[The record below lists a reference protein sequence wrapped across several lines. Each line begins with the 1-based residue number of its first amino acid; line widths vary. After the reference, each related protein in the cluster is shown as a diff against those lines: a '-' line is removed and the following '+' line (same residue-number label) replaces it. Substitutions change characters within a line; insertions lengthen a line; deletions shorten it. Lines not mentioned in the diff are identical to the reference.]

1 MKYETDM
8 DDLINSVEKKL
19 LEFDK
24 ESVIR
29 DRLLKDKIENDNYC
43 VNVKKFKPDFE
54 RLIFN
59 DVKQLSNSF
68 TVPLL
73 EKNILLKIE
82 THIRKSGK
90 IFGPD
95 LPIYTILSIT
105 DKSISRS
112 SLWERTYFLLIK
124 GNHEECTIELYDCN
138 QDLGYVSASINKNVW
153 GSPIKQFKIDE
164 FRFALLKPNIE
175 KWLKKNVDRIQK
187 SESFKKKNK
196 IV

>member
-1 MKYETDM
+1 M
-8 DDLINSVEKKL
+8 DDLINSLEKKL

-24 ESVIR
+24 VNFER
-29 DRLLKDKIENDNYC
+29 DLTRREKKKKEHLKYEIFWIKF
-43 VNVKKFKPDFE
+43 KKFKPDFE

-68 TVPLL
+68 AVPLL

-124 GNHEECTIELYDCN
+124 GNHEEGTIELYDCN
-138 QDLGYVSASINKNVW
+138 QDLGYVSDFIKKNAW
-153 GSPIKQFKIDE
+153 GSPVIQFKIDE
-164 FRFALLKPNIE
+164 FKFALLKPHIE
-175 KWLKKNVDRIQK
+175 KWLKKNVNRIQK
-187 SESFKKKNK
+187 SESFKKKNE

>member
-1 MKYETDM
+1 M
-8 DDLINSVEKKL
+8 DDLINSLEKKI
-19 LEFDK
+19 LEFDEVNFERDLTRREKKKK
-24 ESVIR
+24 EH
-29 DRLLKDKIENDNYC
+29 LKYEIFWIKL
-43 VNVKKFKPDFE
+43 KKFKPDFE

-59 DVKQLSNSF
+59 DVKKLSDNF

-82 THIRKSGK
+82 THIRKRGR

-112 SLWERTYFLLIK
+112 SRWERTYFLLIK
-124 GNHEECTIELYDCN
+124 GNHEEGTIELYDCN
-138 QDLGYVSASINKNVW
+138 QDLGYVSDFIKKNAW

-164 FRFALLKPNIE
+164 FKFALLKPHIE

-187 SESFKKKNK
+187 SESFKKKNE